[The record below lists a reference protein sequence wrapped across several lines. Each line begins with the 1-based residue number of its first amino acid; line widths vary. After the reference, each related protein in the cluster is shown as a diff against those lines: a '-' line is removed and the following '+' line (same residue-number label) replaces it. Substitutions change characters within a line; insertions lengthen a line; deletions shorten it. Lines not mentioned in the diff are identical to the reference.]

1 MKLKSLTTALF
12 TIGLLILLSTF
23 QTPNLT
29 AQSLPHLTDSL
40 TLTSKQKKTILLMG
54 NEIDRLNAETSLKDS
69 IILTDRQ
76 RIEWYKTLDTI
87 RCNQLAES
95 NLKVSSLEKS
105 IKKERVK
112 IVIWQIIAGLSLL
125 SALLVP

>member
-1 MKLKSLTTALF
+1 MKLKSLTTAPF
-12 TIGLLILLSTF
+12 TIGLLILLSTY
-23 QTPNLT
+23 PIANLT

-112 IVIWQIIAGLSLL
+112 LVIWQIIAGLSLL
-125 SALLVP
+125 SVLLV